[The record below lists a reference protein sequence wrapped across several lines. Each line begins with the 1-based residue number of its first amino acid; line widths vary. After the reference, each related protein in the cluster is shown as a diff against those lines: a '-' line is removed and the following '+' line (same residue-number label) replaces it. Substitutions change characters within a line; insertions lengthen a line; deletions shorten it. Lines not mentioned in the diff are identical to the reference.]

1 MSLSIVGA
9 VELSQAQVR
18 LIGCLMEK
26 ERTTPAE
33 YPLSA
38 NALMRAANQS
48 TSRDPIVSYDQSFVE
63 TELALLKDLGLVRY
77 VFSQSNRATKFR
89 HIADEVFGLSEA
101 EIVVLSLLFLRG
113 DQTAG
118 ELRTRAERVL
128 AFPSTEAVTGVLD
141 DLADRADP
149 LVLRRG
155 RRPGQSGDRYGH
167 RWGDDQSAAA
177 IAIAPA
183 AHPVVAGGSVVVGQ
197 STVDGRGAGPTA
209 VGAPTLADEVIA
221 LRHEVHVMRER
232 LDLIWRELGLDGSSL
247 SQT

>member
-1 MSLSIVGA
+1 MKLSIVGA

-26 ERTTPAE
+26 ERTTPTE

-48 TSRDPIVSYDQSFVE
+48 TSRDPIVSYDQNFVE
-63 TELALLKDLGLVRY
+63 AELARLKDLGLVRY

-89 HIADEVFGLSEA
+89 HIADELFGLSEA
-101 EIVVLSLLFLRG
+101 EVVVLSLLFLRG

-128 AFPSTEAVTGVLD
+128 AFPSTEAVMGVLD
-141 DLADRADP
+141 GLADRAEP
-149 LVLRRG
+149 LVMRRG

-167 RWGDDQSAAA
+167 RWRVDQPTVN
-177 IAIAPA
+177 APGGGSSGTFG
-183 AHPVVAGGSVVVGQ
+183 AGGSP
-197 STVDGRGAGPTA
+197 SDGRASVEGDRTLPVA
-209 VGAPTLADEVIA
+209 VGAPTLSDEVSA
-221 LRHEVHVMRER
+221 LRNELEAMRKR

-247 SQT
+247 SQG